1 MCRALAAGAALA
13 AAGRRGAGLAVRPL
27 HRQRRRPDADAALA
41 DAPRAPGGGAR
52 DPEPAGAAG
61 PAAAPAAQPQPPA
74 LRRRQR
80 GPPARP
86 RAPAPAPG
94 RVRAAVPPRRLPVP
108 GGDGQPAAPRR
119 RQGRRLQHHGQRP
132 DRHRPERRHHD
143 VHQPQQAREWAAAR
157 AREAAVVRR
166 LRGPRRRG
174 HHGRGAPPVPEAGA
188 PRRARPG
195 RRHLHHHRL
204 PGRQR
209 GARRE
214 GARVRGRRQHDALQP
229 GLARVQHDGPAHQ
242 LGGLPR
248 LQPGAVPVREA
259 RGRRRRRPRRATR
272 PRAAARGD
280 RPGERGRR
288 GGEAALHGGLHEG
301 EPGQRQ
307 SEDDPRHW
315 PASAQEG

>member
-1 MCRALAAGAALA
+1 MEATDAAPVATCRSRRAAAGGARARVCECVCVFVFVRVLRA
-13 AAGRRGAGLAVRPL
+13 SCHLHPTVCTPRKKMERCRTDGFPSCAAGRRGAGLAVRPL

-41 DAPRAPGGGAR
+41 HPPRAPGGGAR
-52 DPEPAGAAG
+52 DPEPAGVAG

-174 HHGRGAPPVPEAGA
+174 HHGRGAPPVPEAGG

-209 GARRE
+209 GA
-214 GARVRGRRQHDALQP
+214 
-229 GLARVQHDGPAHQ
+229 
-242 LGGLPR
+242 
-248 LQPGAVPVREA
+248 
-259 RGRRRRRPRRATR
+259 
-272 PRAAARGD
+272 
-280 RPGERGRR
+280 
-288 GGEAALHGGLHEG
+288 
-301 EPGQRQ
+301 
-307 SEDDPRHW
+307 
-315 PASAQEG
+315 